1 MGGVMAKYTIGIDPG
16 TKGSLCILDG
26 DEILKYTTW
35 DFTRRKFPS
44 KVQGNLHKGL
54 ETAGYV
60 YQEIKNNIPNPEHDR
75 IDLLVVIEM
84 PQLIHNPST
93 YGYQMAHIGALIG
106 SLNQLYPTSFGNIG
120 IITPSHCKK
129 LLGFSSTINY
139 YIDHTNGSLPPA
151 KWKKE
156 TVADS
161 YVIAKAGKLSQQK
174 GKLRMIEHA

>member
-1 MGGVMAKYTIGIDPG
+1 MAKYTIGIDPG
-16 TKGSLCILDG
+16 TKGSLCILN
-26 DEILKYTTW
+26 EEVLLTYTTW
-35 DFTRRKFPS
+35 DFTRRKFKS

-60 YQEIKNNIPNPEHDR
+60 YYEIINNKLLGPECDHF
-75 IDLLVVIEM
+75 DLLVVVEM

-106 SLNQLYPTSFGNIG
+106 SLNQLQPTSLGNIG

-129 LLGFSSTINY
+129 LLGFSSTIDY
-139 YIDHTNGSLPPA
+139 YIDHTNDSLPLA
-151 KWKKE
+151 KWKRE

-161 YVIAKAGKLSQQK
+161 YVIARAGRLSRQK